1 MKRTPHVLLA
11 AIFLVAAYA
20 VPMRAAAQSPNETAA
35 QRDQRL
41 ADRME
46 ADRLKQ
52 EARAAPPVIPPQ
64 RKPEDDAA
72 QRTPAPHKPEVFVAR
87 EPAKPKAKAEKKKK
101 DKKAEKPAADKPAKK
116 KKKKA

>member
-1 MKRTPHVLLA
+1 MKRTPHFVLIAIFLLA
-11 AIFLVAAYA
+11 AHAAS
-20 VPMRAAAQSPNETAA
+20 MRAAAQSTSETAA

-52 EARAAPPVIPPQ
+52 EQRAAPPVIPPQ
-64 RKPEDDAA
+64 RKPDDEA
-72 QRTPAPHKPEVFVAR
+72 QKRTPEPHKPEVFVAR

-101 DKKAEKPAADKPAKK
+101 EKKDKPAAETPAKK
-116 KKKKA
+116 KKKS